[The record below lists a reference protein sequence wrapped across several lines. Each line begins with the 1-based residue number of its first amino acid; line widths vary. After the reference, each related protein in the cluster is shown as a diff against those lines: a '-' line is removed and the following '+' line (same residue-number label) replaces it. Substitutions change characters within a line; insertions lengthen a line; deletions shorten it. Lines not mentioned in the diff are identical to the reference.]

1 MCILLKGWGDESVTE
16 ASAEQGLAPE
26 FETLGARSSQ
36 GQQDWSVILVLLD
49 GISGRDQ
56 REGP

>member
-1 MCILLKGWGDESVTE
+1 MTE
-16 ASAEQGLAPE
+16 AFAEQGLALE

-36 GQQDWSVILVLLD
+36 GQQDSVILVLLD
-49 GISGRDQ
+49 GISGRDR